1 MPRLSPRHF
10 LVAAALLAL
19 GGCAYTPEDPASVAE
34 ISPPAAWQ
42 NAEKIADTAALSSE
56 QLAAW
61 WQQFND
67 PTLDQLIDTAL
78 QNSPDIQTAL
88 SRIAESR
95 ARRGVEKA
103 ALLPTLSGNLS
114 AKESYNRDH
123 NTHTTTSGDSY
134 AAGLDASWEIDLF
147 GKNRAALAA
156 ADADLRETEENFYYA
171 QVSLAAEIATT
182 YITLRSTEEQ
192 LAVVERTLATRT
204 ETTQL
209 AQWTEEAGT
218 GDALDAQ
225 QAVSTLEQARATI
238 PALQRTIVQTRNQL
252 CVLLGQTPGS
262 LDASLSSGQKLPAAP
277 ARFAAALPVE
287 TLRQRPDIRA
297 AEQAFFAAFQRT
309 KAAELERLPTL
320 NLSGSIGVEA
330 LRAGDLFS
338 PDATIGSLLAGLT
351 APIFQGGRIDQNIAI
366 QNEQQ
371 KQAAL
376 SYKGTVLT
384 ALSEVEDALIAVQK
398 TADRITTL
406 EKAATAAR
414 EADQLAGIRYEAG
427 DIDISAVLD
436 TQRTLLSLEEQLVAA
451 RADLL
456 SAYVQL
462 YKSLGGGWTPLAA

>member
-1 MPRLSPRHF
+1 M
-10 LVAAALLAL
+10 LAL
-19 GGCAYTPEDPASVAE
+19 SGCVHTPEDPATVAD
-34 ISPPAAWQ
+34 ISPPATWQ
-42 NAEKIADTAALSSE
+42 NAEKNLDSPALSSA
-56 QLAAW
+56 QLATW

-67 PTLDQLIDTAL
+67 PILDQLIDTAL

-88 SRIAESR
+88 SRITESR

-103 ALLPTLSGNLS
+103 ALLPTLSGSLS
-114 AKESYNRDH
+114 AKESYKRDH
-123 NTHTTTSGDSY
+123 NTHATTTGDSY

-147 GKNRAALAA
+147 GKNRASLAA
-156 ADADLRETEENFYYA
+156 ADADLHQTEENFYYA
-171 QVSLAAEIATT
+171 QVSLAAEIAAT
-182 YITLRSTEEQ
+182 YVTLRSSEAQ
-192 LAVVERTLATRT
+192 LAVVERTLATRS

-209 AQWTEEAGT
+209 ALWKEEAGT
-218 GDALDAQ
+218 GDTLDAQ

-238 PALQRTIVQTRNQL
+238 PALQKSIVQTRNQL
-252 CVLLGQTPGS
+252 CVLLGKIPGS
-262 LDASLSSGQKLPAAP
+262 LDEQLSSTSKLPAAP
-277 ARFAAALPVE
+277 ARFAAALPAE

-338 PDATIGSLLAGLT
+338 PDATVGSLLAGLT
-351 APIFQGGRIDQNIAI
+351 APIFQGGRIDQSIAI
-366 QNEQQ
+366 QTEQQ
-371 KQAAL
+371 TQAAL
-376 SYKGTVLT
+376 SYKSTVLT
-384 ALSEVEDALIAVQK
+384 ALSEVEDSLIAVQK
-398 TADRITTL
+398 TSDRITIL

-414 EADQLAGIRYEAG
+414 EADRLAAIRYQAG

-451 RADLL
+451 SAELL